1 MPIVNVS
8 GPALNVEKKRELAR
22 RLTEIMCDVYQ
33 RPAGHIIVIVQENP
47 PENISV
53 GGILVADRRPADP

>member
-8 GPALNVEKKRELAR
+8 GPALDVAKKRDLTR
-22 RLTEIMCDVYQ
+22 RLTEVMCDVYQ

-47 PENISV
+47 PENISI
-53 GGILVADRRPADP
+53 GGVLIADRRPADS

>member
-8 GPALNVEKKRELAR
+8 GPALAVEKKRDLAR
-22 RLTEIMCDVYQ
+22 RLTEVMCDVYQ

-47 PENISV
+47 PENVSV
-53 GGILVADRRPADP
+53 GGALVADRQPADP